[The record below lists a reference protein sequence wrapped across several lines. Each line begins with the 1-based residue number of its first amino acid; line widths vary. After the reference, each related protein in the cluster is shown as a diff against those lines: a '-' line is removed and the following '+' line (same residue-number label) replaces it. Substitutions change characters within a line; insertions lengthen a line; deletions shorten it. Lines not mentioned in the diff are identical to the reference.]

1 MNLVSYEP
9 VQQIA
14 VLRLNHPPVNALAYE
29 LRRELAAALDRALAD
44 SAIKGI
50 VLTGTDKAFCAGAD
64 IPELGTPR
72 AAQDPN
78 IFTLIREIEGSRK
91 PVVAAIAGICMG
103 GGLEIALACH
113 YRVALTDAQIS
124 FPEIKL
130 GLMPGAGG
138 TQRLPR
144 LSGLQWALNLMLTGS
159 PVRAERLMD
168 TDLFDRVV
176 TRDLIAQACD
186 VAMGIVDA
194 DVPPRRTCDLRVDE
208 PYAQAFLQVARNTV
222 RPRAK
227 GGDTAALR
235 VIDALAASVDKPFE
249 DGLRLE
255 REAFATLEQA
265 PYSRAMRHIFRAER
279 LASKIDGVSADT
291 ATRNIQR
298 VAVIGAGTMGAG
310 IAMAFLNAGIPV
322 TLLDRSEQD
331 VQRGLDNVRRNY
343 EATVQRGRLTEEA
356 LTQRMAQLTGVT
368 DYGDIADADLAIE
381 AVFENMEVKE
391 DVFRKLDAVMKPGA
405 ILASNT
411 SRLDV
416 DRIAAFTNRPADV
429 LGMHFFSPA
438 NVMKLLEVV
447 RGVKTAP
454 DVLQTVMQ
462 LARRTGK
469 VAVVSGVCDGFIGN
483 RMITFYLEQSMV
495 LLEEGASPQQ
505 IDRALENWG
514 MAMGPFRMSDLA
526 GLDIGYTIRQR
537 QYAQDAGARRSPIAD
552 KVFEAGRLGQKNGLG
567 WYKYVPGQRSAL
579 HDPEV
584 DALIAAHFAA
594 TGRTPRS
601 FSNEEIVERCI
612 YALVNEGAYIL
623 QEGIAA
629 RASDIDLVYL
639 HGYGFPRWRGGPMM
653 AAQTVGLASV
663 VRAIERI
670 RSPGDACFKA
680 PAPLLMQLAAQNK
693 GFE

>member
-1 MNLVSYEP
+1 MNFVRYEQ
-9 VQQIA
+9 VQQVA
-14 VLRLNHPPVNALAYE
+14 VLSLNNPPVNALAHE
-29 LRRELAAALDRALAD
+29 LRRDLAAALDRALVDGAVQ
-44 SAIKGI
+44 AV

-64 IPELGTPR
+64 LPELGTPK
-72 AAQDPN
+72 AAQDPD
-78 IFTLIREIEGSRK
+78 IFTLIREIEAARK

-113 YRVALTDAQIS
+113 YRVALSDAQIS

-144 LSGLQWALNLMLTGS
+144 LTGLTWALNLMLSGET
-159 PVRAERLMD
+159 VRAERLME
-168 TDLFDRVV
+168 TALFDRVV
-176 TRDLIAQACD
+176 ARDLIRQACE
-186 VAMGIVDA
+186 VAMEIVDA
-194 DVPPRRTCDLRVDE
+194 GEAPRRTADLSVDE
-208 PYAQAFLQVARNTV
+208 PYAQSLLQFARNTV
-222 RPRAK
+222 RPRLK
-227 GGDTAALR
+227 GGNAAPLR
-235 VIDALAASVDKPFE
+235 VIDALAASVDKPLQE
-249 DGLRLE
+249 GLRLE
-255 REAFATLEQA
+255 REAFAALEQA

-279 LASKIDGVSADT
+279 LAAKVAGIPGDT
-291 ATRNIQR
+291 RARAIER
-298 VAVIGAGTMGAG
+298 VAVIGAGTMGGG
-310 IAMAFLNAGIPV
+310 IAMAFLNADIPV
-322 TLLDRSEQD
+322 VLLDRSDED
-331 VQRGLDNVRRNY
+331 VERGLANVRRNY
-343 EATVQRGRLTEEA
+343 ETTVQRGRLSEDA
-356 LTQRMAQLTGVT
+356 MAQRMARLSGATA
-368 DYGDIADADLAIE
+368 YGAIADADLVIE
-381 AVFENMEVKE
+381 AVFENMAVKE

-405 ILASNT
+405 ILATNT

-416 DRIAAFTNRPADV
+416 DRIAAFTQRPADV

-447 RGVKTAP
+447 RGAATAP
-454 DVLQTVMQ
+454 DVLHTVMQ
-462 LARRTGK
+462 LARRIGK

-505 IDRALENWG
+505 IDRALETWG

-537 QYAQDAGARRSPIAD
+537 QYAEDPGARRSPIAD
-552 KVFEAGRLGQKNGLG
+552 KVFEAGRLGQKNGKG
-567 WYKYVPGQRSAL
+567 WYKYVPGQRSAQP
-579 HDPEV
+579 DPEV
-584 DALIAAHFAA
+584 QALIAAHFAA
-594 TGRTPRS
+594 TNRTPRA
-601 FSNEEIVERCI
+601 FSDEEIVERCI

-653 AAQTVGLASV
+653 AAQTVGLPSV
-663 VRAIERI
+663 VRAIRRI
-670 RSPGDACFKA
+670 RSRPDSAFKA
-680 PAPLLMQLAAQNK
+680 PAPLLLQLAEQNK

>member
-1 MNLVSYEP
+1 MTLVRYE
-9 VQQIA
+9 QIRHIA
-14 VLRLNHPPVNALAYE
+14 VLSLNNPPVNALAYE
-29 LRRELAAALDRALAD
+29 LRRDLAAALDRALTDACVQ
-44 SAIKGI
+44 GI
-50 VLTGTDKAFCAGAD
+50 VLAGTDKAFCAGAD
-64 IPELGTPR
+64 IPELGTPK

-78 IFTLIREIEGSRK
+78 IFTLIREIENSRK

-113 YRVALTDAQIS
+113 YRVALSDAQIA

-144 LSGLQWALNLMLTGS
+144 LTGLQWALNLMLTGEA
-159 PVRAERLMD
+159 VRAERLMD
-168 TDLFDRVV
+168 TALFDRVV
-176 TRDLIAQACD
+176 ASNLVEQACA
-186 VAMGIVDA
+186 VAMEVVDA
-194 DVPPRRTCDLRVDE
+194 GVPPRRTCDLKVDE
-208 PYAQAFLQVARNTV
+208 PYAQSFLQVARNTV
-222 RPRAK
+222 RPKLK

-235 VIDALAASVDKPFE
+235 VIDAVAASVDKPFE

-279 LASKIDGVSADT
+279 LASKVDGVPSHTPVRDI
-291 ATRNIQR
+291 RR
-298 VAVIGAGTMGAG
+298 VAIIGAGTMGGG
-310 IAMAFLNAGIPV
+310 IAMAFLNVGIPV
-322 TLLDRSEQD
+322 ILLDRSDAD
-331 VQRGLDNVRRNY
+331 VERGLANVRRNY
-343 EATVQRGRLTEEA
+343 EATVQRGRLTAEA
-356 LTQRMAQLTGVT
+356 MEQRMAQLTGVT
-368 DYGDIADADLAIE
+368 EYSAIADADLVIE
-381 AVFENMEVKE
+381 AVFENMDVKE
-391 DVFRKLDAVMKPGA
+391 DVFKKLDAVMKPGA

-416 DRIAAFTNRPADV
+416 DRIAAFTQRPADV

-447 RGVKTAP
+447 RGAQTAP
-454 DVLQTVMQ
+454 DVLNTVMQ
-462 LARRTGK
+462 LARRIGK
-469 VAVVSGVCDGFIGN
+469 VAIVSGVCDGFIGN

-505 IDRALENWG
+505 IDRALEKWG

-537 QYAQDAGARRSPIAD
+537 QYAEDAHARRSPLAD
-552 KVFEAGRLGQKNGLG
+552 KVFEAGRLGQKNGKG
-567 WYKYVPGQRSAL
+567 WYKYVPGQRNAL
-579 HDPEV
+579 RDPEV
-584 DALIAAHFAA
+584 DALIAEHFASA
-594 TGRTPRS
+594 GRTPRT
-601 FSNEEIVERCI
+601 FSDEEIVERCI
-612 YALVNEGAYIL
+612 YALVNEGAYIM

-653 AAQTVGLASV
+653 AAQTVGLSSV
-663 VRAIERI
+663 VRAIQRI
-670 RSPGDACFKA
+670 RSRGDSWFKE
-680 PAPLLMQLAAQNK
+680 PAPLLVQRAEQNL
-693 GFE
+693 GLD

>member
-1 MNLVSYEP
+1 MNLVHYEQ
-9 VQQIA
+9 VQHTA
-14 VLRLNHPPVNALAYE
+14 VLRLNNPPVNALAYA
-29 LRRELAAALDRALAD
+29 LRAELAAALDRALIDD
-44 SAIKGI
+44 SVQAI

-64 IPELGTPR
+64 IPELGTPK

-78 IFTLIREIEGSRK
+78 IFTLIHEIENSRK
-91 PVVAAIAGICMG
+91 PVIAAIAGICMG

-113 YRVALTDAQIS
+113 YRVALTDAQIA

-144 LSGLQWALNLMLTGS
+144 LTGLQWALNLMLTGET
-159 PVRAERLMD
+159 VRAERL
-168 TDLFDRVV
+168 TETALFDRLV
-176 TRDLIAQACD
+176 TSDLIAQACD
-186 VAMGIVDA
+186 LAAEIVRA
-194 DVPPRRTCDLRVDE
+194 AQPPRRTCELRVNE
-208 PYAQAFLQVARNTV
+208 PYMQSLLQFARNTV
-222 RPRAK
+222 RPKLK
-227 GGDTAALR
+227 GGDTAALC
-235 VIDALAASVDKPFE
+235 VIDALAASVEKRFE

-255 REAFATLEQA
+255 RELFATLEQGA
-265 PYSRAMRHIFRAER
+265 YSRAMRHIFRAER
-279 LASKIDGVSADT
+279 LASKVEGVDKDT
-291 ATRNIQR
+291 PTREVQR
-298 VAVIGAGTMGAG
+298 VAIIGAGTMGGG

-322 TLLDRSEQD
+322 TLLDRAEAD
-331 VQRGLDNVRRNY
+331 IERGIATIRRNY
-343 EATVQRGRLTEEA
+343 ETTVQRGRLKPEA
-356 LTQRMAQLTGVT
+356 MESRLAQLQGVT
-368 DYGDIADADLAIE
+368 DYAAIADADLVIE
-381 AVFENMEVKE
+381 AVFEKMEVKE

-405 ILASNT
+405 ILATNT

-416 DRIAAFTNRPADV
+416 NQIAAFTRRPADV

-447 RGVKTAP
+447 RGDQTSP
-454 DVLQTVMQ
+454 EVLNTVMQ
-462 LARRTGK
+462 LARRIGK
-469 VAVVSGVCDGFIGN
+469 VAIVSGVCDGFIGN
-483 RMITFYLEQSMV
+483 RMISFYLEQSMV

-505 IDRALENWG
+505 IDRALEQWG

-537 QYAQDAGARRSPIAD
+537 EYAENPQARRSPIAD
-552 KVFEAGRLGQKNGLG
+552 KVYEAGRLGQKNGKG
-567 WYKYVPGQRSAL
+567 WYKYVPGQRNAL
-579 HDPEV
+579 PDPEV
-584 DALIAAHFAA
+584 DALIAQHHAA
-594 TGRTPRS
+594 TGRTPRR
-601 FSNEEIVERCI
+601 FSDAEIVERCI

-670 RSPGDACFKA
+670 RARGDSHFKA
-680 PAPLLMQLAAQNK
+680 PAPLLLQLAEQNK
-693 GFE
+693 GFD

>member
-1 MNLVSYEP
+1 MNFVRYEQ
-9 VQQIA
+9 VQHIA
-14 VLRLNHPPVNALAYE
+14 VLRLNNPPVNALAHE
-29 LRRELAAALDRALAD
+29 LRRELAAALDRAQIDA
-44 SAIKGI
+44 SVKGI

-64 IPELGTPR
+64 IPELGTPK

-78 IFTLIREIEGSRK
+78 IFTLISEIENSHK

-144 LSGLQWALNLMLTGS
+144 LTGLQWALNLMLTGET
-159 PVRAERLMD
+159 VRAERLME
-168 TDLFDRVV
+168 TALFDRVV
-176 TRDLIAQACD
+176 TRDLVQQACE
-186 VAMGIVDA
+186 VAMEIVDA
-194 DVPPRRTCDLRVDE
+194 EEPPRRTRDLGVDE
-208 PYAQAFLQVARNTV
+208 PYAQSFLQVARNTV
-222 RPRAK
+222 RPRLK
-227 GGDTAALR
+227 GGDMAPLR

-265 PYSRAMRHIFRAER
+265 PYSRAMRHVFRAER
-279 LASKIDGVSADT
+279 LASKVADVT
-291 ATRNIQR
+291 SDTPSREIQR
-298 VAVIGAGTMGAG
+298 VAIIGAGTMGGG
-310 IAMAFLNAGIPV
+310 IAMAFLNVGIAV
-322 TLLDRSEQD
+322 DLLDRTEQD
-331 VQRGLDNVRRNY
+331 VERGLANVRRNY
-343 EATVQRGRLTEEA
+343 EATVQRGRLTEAAME
-356 LTQRMAQLTGVT
+356 QRMGQLSGVT
-368 DYGDIADADLAIE
+368 EYSAIADADLVIE

-391 DVFRKLDAVMKPGA
+391 DVFKKLDAVMKPGA

-416 DRIAAFTNRPADV
+416 DRIAAFTQRPADV

-447 RGVKTAP
+447 RGARTSP
-454 DVLQTVMQ
+454 EVLNTVMQ
-462 LARRTGK
+462 LARRIGK

-505 IDRALENWG
+505 IDRALEKWG

-537 QYAQDAGARRSPIAD
+537 QYAEDPKARRSPLAD
-552 KVFEAGRLGQKNGLG
+552 KVFEAGRQGQKNGKG
-567 WYKYVPGQRSAL
+567 WYKYVPGQRAAL
-579 HDPEV
+579 PDPEV
-584 DALIAAHFAA
+584 KTLIAEHFAA
-594 TGRTPRS
+594 ANRTPRT
-601 FSNEEIVERCI
+601 FSDEEIVERCI

-653 AAQTVGLASV
+653 AAQTVGLPSV
-663 VRAIERI
+663 VRAIQRI
-670 RSPGDACFKA
+670 RSQADSCFRE
-680 PAPLLMQLAAQNK
+680 PAPLLVQLAEKNK